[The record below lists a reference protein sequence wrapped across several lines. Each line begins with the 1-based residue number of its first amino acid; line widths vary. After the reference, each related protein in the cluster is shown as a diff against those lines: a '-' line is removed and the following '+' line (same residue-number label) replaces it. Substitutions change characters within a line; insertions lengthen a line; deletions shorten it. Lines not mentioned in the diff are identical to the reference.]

1 MRIIPA
7 IDIMNGQCVRL
18 SKGDFSTRRVYHED
32 PLAQAKAFEDA
43 GIQYLHLVDLDG
55 AKAGTV
61 INKDVLYKIARN
73 TKLTIDFGGGIR
85 TEADVQSAFDYGA
98 SQVTGGSVAV
108 KTPEIFNGWIQ
119 TWGPDKII
127 LGADCRNRKIAASGW
142 LEDSAI
148 DVVSFIRD
156 YEKKG
161 IKYVVCTDISR
172 DGMLEGPAL
181 ELYKEIIASTDVK
194 LIASGGVSC
203 MKDLTDLQAAGCE
216 AVIIGKAIYE
226 GKITLEELKTLC

>member
-18 SKGDFSTRRVYHED
+18 SKGDFNTRKVYHED

-61 INKDVLYKIARN
+61 INKNVLYNIARN
-73 TKLTIDFGGGIR
+73 TNLTIDFGGGIR
-85 TEADVQSAFDYGA
+85 TDADVQSAFDHGA
-98 SQVTGGSVAV
+98 SQVTGGSIAIQ
-108 KTPEIFNGWIQ
+108 KPEVFSAWIQ
-119 TWGPDKII
+119 TWGSEKMI
-127 LGADCRNRKIAASGW
+127 LGADCRNRKISASGW
-142 LEDSAI
+142 LEDSAT
-148 DVVSFIRD
+148 DVVLFIRD
-156 YEKKG
+156 YETKG
-161 IKYVVCTDISR
+161 IEYVVCTDISR

-181 ELYKEIIASTDVK
+181 DLYKEIIASTGVK

-203 MKDLTDLQAAGCE
+203 MQDLTDLQAAGCE